1 MYIVFPGNW
10 ETSTNIYQLLLHYLE
25 ILDWKTG
32 TIDCDVSSMLF
43 FSTLVKYKC
52 QHQLIN
58 FPPFTTLK
66 LGVEDLFGETKT
78 YPVIS

>member
-1 MYIVFPGNW
+1 MYTVFPGNW
-10 ETSTNIYQLLLHYLE
+10 ETSTNIYQLLLHYL
-25 ILDWKTG
+25 DWKTG

-43 FSTLVKYKC
+43 FSTSVKYKC

-66 LGVEDLFGETKT
+66 LGVEDLFEETKT